1 MTFEHLK
8 KLVDMMFVPDGSG
21 GVLQRYDKIDPKTL
35 NPLVLA
41 YIGDAYFHLFIRGRI
56 LSYEQN
62 KVQVLNQFSAQIVSA
77 AWQDKAYRAIE
88 PMLTEEEKAAE
99 ELAQAKAERA
109 DAVSKI
115 IVEVDGM
122 KFDGDET
129 SQQRMS
135 RSIVALEDGE
145 TMPWVLYDNTI
156 VEVTKEQLKQV
167 LRLAGQK
174 QTELWTVPYTKQPN
188 NQ

>member
-77 AWQDKAYRAIE
+77 VWQDKAYRAIE
-88 PMLTEEEKAAE
+88 PMLTEEEKAIYKRGRNAKSHAPRSATV
-99 ELAQAKAERA
+99 AQYHSSTGFE
-109 DAVSKI
+109 
-115 IVEVDGM
+115 
-122 KFDGDET
+122 
-129 SQQRMS
+129 
-135 RSIVALEDGE
+135 ALLGSLYLQEKNDR
-145 TMPWVLYDNTI
+145 LYDI
-156 VEVTKEQLKQV
+156 AEASFQV
-167 LRLAGQK
+167 ISKAMMNEISSR
-174 QTELWTVPYTKQPN
+174 
-188 NQ
+188 

>member
-77 AWQDKAYRAIE
+77 VWQDKAYRAIE
-88 PMLTEEEKAAE
+88 PMLTEEEKAIYKRGRNAKSHAPRSATVAQYNSSTGFEALLGSLYLQEKNDRLYEIAE
-99 ELAQAKAERA
+99 ASFQVISKAMMNEI
-109 DAVSKI
+109 S
-115 IVEVDGM
+115 
-122 KFDGDET
+122 
-129 SQQRMS
+129 S
-135 RSIVALEDGE
+135 R
-145 TMPWVLYDNTI
+145 
-156 VEVTKEQLKQV
+156 
-167 LRLAGQK
+167 
-174 QTELWTVPYTKQPN
+174 
-188 NQ
+188 

>member
-77 AWQDKAYRAIE
+77 VWQDKAYHALE
-88 PMLTEEEKAAE
+88 PMLTEEEIAIYKRGRNC
-99 ELAQAKAERA
+99 KSR
-109 DAVSKI
+109 VSKSASVAQYHSSTGFEALLGTLYLQEDNDRLYEI
-115 IVEVDGM
+115 AEAAFQVISKAMMEEV
-122 KFDGDET
+122 
-129 SQQRMS
+129 
-135 RSIVALEDGE
+135 A
-145 TMPWVLYDNTI
+145 
-156 VEVTKEQLKQV
+156 
-167 LRLAGQK
+167 AGQK
-174 QTELWTVPYTKQPN
+174 QP
-188 NQ
+188 

>member
-62 KVQVLNQFSAQIVSA
+62 KVQVLNQFSAQMVSA
-77 AWQDKAYRAIE
+77 VWQYKAYHALE
-88 PMLTEEEKAAE
+88 PMLTEEEIIYACQIVARSAADFIKTSTGYGSRGATLHDIELMKQHAGGKKIKAAGGINT
-99 ELAQAKAERA
+99 ATKAKEFL
-109 DAVSKI
+109 DAGSDRIGSSKI
-115 IVEVDGM
+115 IKNYEEVM
-122 KFDGDET
+122 
-129 SQQRMS
+129 
-135 RSIVALEDGE
+135 
-145 TMPWVLYDNTI
+145 NT
-156 VEVTKEQLKQV
+156 
-167 LRLAGQK
+167 
-174 QTELWTVPYTKQPN
+174 
-188 NQ
+188 

>member
-1 MTFEHLK
+1 MTFEHMK

-77 AWQDKAYRAIE
+77 VWQDKAYRAIE
-88 PMLTEEEKAAE
+88 PMLTEEEKAIYKRGRNAKSHAPRSATVAQYHSSTGFEALLGSLYLQEKNDRLYEIAE
-99 ELAQAKAERA
+99 ASFQVISKAMMNEI
-109 DAVSKI
+109 S
-115 IVEVDGM
+115 
-122 KFDGDET
+122 
-129 SQQRMS
+129 S
-135 RSIVALEDGE
+135 R
-145 TMPWVLYDNTI
+145 
-156 VEVTKEQLKQV
+156 
-167 LRLAGQK
+167 
-174 QTELWTVPYTKQPN
+174 
-188 NQ
+188 

>member
-1 MTFEHLK
+1 MTFEHFQ

-77 AWQDKAYRAIE
+77 VWQDKAYRAIE
-88 PMLTEEEKAAE
+88 PMLTEEEKAIYKRGRNAKSHAPRSATVAQYHSSTGFEALLGSLYLQEKNDRLYEIAE
-99 ELAQAKAERA
+99 ASFQVISKAMMNEI
-109 DAVSKI
+109 S
-115 IVEVDGM
+115 
-122 KFDGDET
+122 
-129 SQQRMS
+129 S
-135 RSIVALEDGE
+135 R
-145 TMPWVLYDNTI
+145 
-156 VEVTKEQLKQV
+156 
-167 LRLAGQK
+167 
-174 QTELWTVPYTKQPN
+174 
-188 NQ
+188 

>member
-77 AWQDKAYRAIE
+77 VWQDKAYRAIE
-88 PMLTEEEKAAE
+88 PMLTEEEKAIYKRGRNAKSHAPRSATVAQYHSSTGFEALLGSLYLQDKNDRLYEIAE
-99 ELAQAKAERA
+99 ASFQGISKAMINE
-109 DAVSKI
+109 I
-115 IVEVDGM
+115 
-122 KFDGDET
+122 
-129 SQQRMS
+129 S
-135 RSIVALEDGE
+135 R
-145 TMPWVLYDNTI
+145 
-156 VEVTKEQLKQV
+156 
-167 LRLAGQK
+167 R
-174 QTELWTVPYTKQPN
+174 
-188 NQ
+188 